1 MYTIIAILLFFLI
14 AIFGTLLYY
23 RSKKSRLADLQNG
36 RCPVCF
42 ATTKTFKDEN
52 TGTVFSIEA
61 IEQNIL
67 KKHGCSG
74 TMEVEFNCKNCG
86 NKEIH
91 VVFGSGCKL

>member
-23 RSKKSRLADLQNG
+23 KSKKSRLAMLEAG
-36 RCPVCF
+36 TCPVCG
-42 ATTKTFKDEN
+42 ATTKSFTDEN
-52 TGTVFSIEA
+52 TGTLFQVEA

-74 TMEVEFNCKNCG
+74 TMEVEFICKNCG
-86 NKEIH
+86 NKEVH